1 MMVRTQIALDSEEHR
16 RAKRR
21 AAEQGISLAEYVRRA
36 VRRDLGGE
44 AERPK
49 AHISEIFGLGSSGVS
64 DVSRNKH
71 RYVGEAV
78 EAEYLRKTGRTK
90 FDAELK
96 PSADSSL
103 DRR

>member
-1 MMVRTQIALDSEEHR
+1 MMVRTQIALDSEDHR

-36 VRRDLGGE
+36 VRHDLGGE

-49 AHISEIFGLGSSGVS
+49 AHISEIFGLFDSGGSNVAEHK
-64 DVSRNKH
+64 D

-78 EAEYLRKTGRTK
+78 EAEYLRKTGRRER
-90 FDAELK
+90 AQ
-96 PSADSSL
+96 
-103 DRR
+103 